1 MAQQSKQ
8 RSSTMHQPQHR
19 ISESMSNYHDDDY
32 PSRPP
37 QRPPRRSRSHADAFD
52 RPEQSFE
59 ENQSRSRP
67 QRQTAPQH
75 HALSPEMGD
84 ASTFDFFYQLIFSIV
99 HAALSLVLSP
109 VLGNGKG
116 NKVRSSS
123 QSLQPKMDDPE
134 LAMEEEVD
142 YINPSYVRTNS
153 NNGAYAPILRTDAR
167 RSAGEIEKK
176 SVRFPEPQ
184 RQRPPLGRIGLSS
197 SRSLSSTSSAPLPR
211 PSSSRRPHYRS
222 DDRSVTSTESEPSYF
237 RGERSSRSNFPR
249 HGGRRARSPLG
260 RLASSRMHHSSYFL
274 E

>member
-176 SVRFPEPQ
+176 SVRFPEPSDSALPWAESAY
-184 RQRPPLGRIGLSS
+184 RPLAPSVRRRVPLCQ
-197 SRSLSSTSSAPLPR
+197 
-211 PSSSRRPHYRS
+211 
-222 DDRSVTSTESEPSYF
+222 DRLHRDALTTAAMI
-237 RGERSSRSNFPR
+237 
-249 HGGRRARSPLG
+249 ARSHLQRANPPISEASDHQDPTSHDMEVEGHVLPL
-260 RLASSRMHHSSYFL
+260 
-274 E
+274 ED